1 MKKILP
7 ILIITIG
14 LITIILVTIGN
25 LEMAG
30 LPMMAFFLTSTIYS
44 QIESK
49 YRKLSFTLVVFG
61 FLAAAMYYPY
71 LFTNWGFNTKVIV
84 IPMLQLIM
92 FGMGTKL
99 NLDDF
104 GKELK
109 NPKGIILGTIMVFG
123 IMPFLG
129 VMVTMIFN
137 FPPEIAVGV
146 ILIGACPGGAASNVM
161 AFLARG
167 NVALSVSVTTITT
180 LLTPLVTPALM
191 KLLANEL
198 LEISF
203 SKMMFSSFNL
213 IIVPIAAGL
222 ICHKILYGKSVWL
235 QKNRNVISLGFLF
248 VGLMLITIWVNFPT
262 SLSVLK
268 PGLIL
273 AFALA
278 AIVSITNVLV
288 RIMKGPKDW
297 MNKILPTV
305 SMVSIVLFVTI
316 VVALNRDKLLVV
328 GLLLVAASALHNILG
343 FIIGYWGS
351 RLAGLSIRNS
361 RTLSIEVALKNGG
374 LGMGLALEALGN
386 ANAAL
391 APIVFGKWMNISGSA
406 IANYWRDKPT
416 GDETTDNPISNKKL
430 AIKSK

>member
-1 MKKILP
+1 VFLS
-7 ILIITIG
+7 LNR
-14 LITIILVTIGN
+14 LQD
-25 LEMAG
+25 AG
-30 LPMMAFFLTSTIYS
+30 LPMMGFFLLGIGYTRIDSRY
-44 QIESK
+44 Q
-49 YRKLSFTLVVFG
+49 KLTFTLVVFA
-61 FLAAAMYYPY
+61 FLAAAMYYPF
-71 LFTNWGFNTKVIV
+71 LFTNWGFNTKLLV

-99 NLDDF
+99 SLSDF
-104 GKELK
+104 GRELK
-109 NPKGIILGTIMVFG
+109 SPKGIIIGSLMAFG

-129 VMVTMIFN
+129 ILVAKAFA

-167 NVALSVSVTTITT
+167 NVALSVSVTTVTT
-180 LLTPLVTPALM
+180 LLTPIITPALM

-203 SKMMFSSFNL
+203 LKMMFSSFNL

-222 ICHKILYGKSVWL
+222 ICHKILYGKAPWL
-235 QKNRNVISLGFLF
+235 QKNTNVFGLGMLF
-248 VGLMLITIWVNFPT
+248 TALTLLFIWIDFPPSML
-262 SLSVLK
+262 VLK

-273 AFALA
+273 ACGLA
-278 AIVSITNVLV
+278 AVVSFTNVLV
-288 RIMKGPKDW
+288 RKLDGPEDW
-297 MNKILPTV
+297 MNKILPDL
-305 SMVSIVLFVTI
+305 SMISIVLFVTI

-328 GLLLVAASALHNILG
+328 GLLLVAASAVHNFFG
-343 FIIGYWGS
+343 FVLGYWGS
-351 RLAGLSIRNS
+351 RLAGLSIRDS

-416 GDETTDNPISNKKL
+416 GDEIEEPEENEIN
-430 AIKSK
+430 